1 MKRGVILVLLS
12 LPLAGC
18 LADQK
23 QQIAACKL
31 EATRLYPNE
40 VPPLSDKLN
49 TYVRTCMEAHGYE
62 YDAVQKKCEEGYMG
76 MGTDAYCYVPASWFG
91 RLTYKLETGG
101 PFQ

>member
-1 MKRGVILVLLS
+1 MKRGVVLVLLS

-62 YDAVQKKCEEGYMG
+62 YDAVQKKCKKATWEW
-76 MGTDAYCYVPASWFG
+76 VPMLIATSLLRG
-91 RLTYKLETGG
+91 LAG
-101 PFQ
+101 